1 MKSHTHLLLKRSS
14 SILVKIT
21 VHSAA
26 TIVILRDAQGGIHMR
41 DSHKKEQRDFADY
54 GAFNA
59 FLRSDWCRGYAFFF
73 PCSIFCLMFL
83 PSLHDRLLILL
94 ILLFFL
100 SLVPV
105 TLNTFPFVDHKAILL
120 PTNL

>member
-41 DSHKKEQRDFADY
+41 DSHKKEQWDFDDY
-54 GAFNA
+54 GAFDA
-59 FLRSDWCRGYAFFF
+59 FLRSDWCRGYAFFS
-73 PCSIFCLMFL
+73 PV
-83 PSLHDRLLILL
+83 
-94 ILLFFL
+94 LFSVCCFFHHFMIDYL
-100 SLVPV
+100 S
-105 TLNTFPFVDHKAILL
+105 F
-120 PTNL
+120 